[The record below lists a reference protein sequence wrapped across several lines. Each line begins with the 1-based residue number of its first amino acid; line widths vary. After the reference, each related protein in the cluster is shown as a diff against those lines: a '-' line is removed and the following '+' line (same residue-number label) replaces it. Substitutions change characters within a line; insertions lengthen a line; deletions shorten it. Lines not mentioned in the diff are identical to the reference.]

1 MKALLLA
8 RYKHHERYFSAL
20 AKASRFAMRVITL
33 KSLPWLKPTLW
44 QKLFQANTADAVSY
58 HMMSKTRKQADKSPL
73 FWKLY
78 ITANQLRA
86 ALCYAQFYQLLSTE
100 KPDALVVWNGG
111 TWFFKSAIQAATE
124 LGITV
129 FYGENGLLP
138 NTTTLDAKGINY
150 ANSLPRDPT
159 FYHALTHYRSDFS
172 SNLQP
177 RHSARSLSAQAITL
191 PACYIFVPFQVNTD
205 SQIILNSPW
214 IPDMYRLLDIL
225 IAAAQQMQDQ
235 EIVFVLKEHPS
246 CKSDYQV
253 FHQSLGKRFLF
264 ANGNNMQELIENA
277 ECVITIN
284 STAGIESL
292 LLGKKVIVAGN
303 AFYAIPEL
311 VLPVHSTHELVQAL
325 NTIPSWQPDALL
337 RQKFLTYL
345 SDVYCIPGNREQV
358 DAAHITAVE
367 TRINNVVAKGLVL

>member
-1 MKALLLA
+1 MNVLLLA

-20 AKASRFAMRVITL
+20 AKASRFNMQVITL
-33 KSLPWLKPTLW
+33 KSLPWLKPALW
-44 QKLFQANTADAVSY
+44 SKLLQANTADAVAY
-58 HMMSKTRKQADKSPL
+58 HMMSKTRKQKDKSAL

-78 ITANQLRA
+78 IMVNQLRA
-86 ALCYAQFYQLLSTE
+86 ALCYAQFHQLLSTE

-111 TWFFKSAIQAATE
+111 TWFFKSAIQAAKE

-150 ANSLPRDPT
+150 ANSLPRDPA
-159 FYHALTHYRSDFS
+159 FYQALTHARSDFS

-177 RHSARSLSAQAITL
+177 RHSARSLLAQTVTL
-191 PACYIFVPFQVNTD
+191 PARYIFVPFQVNTD

-214 IPDMYRLLDIL
+214 IPDMYHLLDIL
-225 IAAAQQMQDQ
+225 VATAQQMQDQ
-235 EIVFVLKEHPS
+235 TIVFVLKEHPS
-246 CKSDYQV
+246 CKADYQA
-253 FHQSLGKRFLF
+253 FHQSLGQRFLF
-264 ANGNNMQELIENA
+264 ANGNNMQELIEKA

-311 VLPVHSTHELVQAL
+311 VLPVQSTHELMQAL
-325 NTIPSWQPDALL
+325 NTMPSWQPDPLL

-358 DAAHITAVE
+358 DAAHIAAIE
-367 TRINNVVAKGLVL
+367 TRISNVVERGMAL